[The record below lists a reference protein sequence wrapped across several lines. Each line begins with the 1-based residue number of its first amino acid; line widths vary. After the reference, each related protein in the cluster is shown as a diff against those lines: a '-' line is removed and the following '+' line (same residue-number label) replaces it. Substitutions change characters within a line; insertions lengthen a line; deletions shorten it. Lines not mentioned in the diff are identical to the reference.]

1 MTRLLLAGA
10 PTGCWTNLGDEAIL
24 AGMLDGLRAA
34 IDDLHVTVVTSSPPE
49 TYLPYG
55 CDSCASTT
63 WPGWPRRWPTTDAV
77 LLGGGSIFFDY
88 WTCDASAVLTPRHQG
103 VSLWT
108 GLALLAAGRRQAGHD
123 L

>member
-1 MTRLLLAGA
+1 
-10 PTGCWTNLGDEAIL
+10 
-24 AGMLDGLRAA
+24 MLDGLRAA

-55 CDSCASTT
+55 CDSVRFDDLA
-63 WPGWPRRWPTTDAV
+63 GLAAAVADTDAV

-88 WTCDASAVLTPRHQG
+88 WACDASAVLTPRHQG
-103 VSLWT
+103 R
-108 GLALLAAGRRQAGHD
+108 LAVDGARAAGRRRRQAGHD